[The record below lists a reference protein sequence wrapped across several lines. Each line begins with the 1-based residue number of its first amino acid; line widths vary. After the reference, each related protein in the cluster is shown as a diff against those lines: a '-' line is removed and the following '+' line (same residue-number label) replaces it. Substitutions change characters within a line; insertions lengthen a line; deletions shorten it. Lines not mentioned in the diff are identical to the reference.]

1 MEEFF
6 KEMKDVADK
15 SRVNKRRA
23 NINVRDT
30 GRDSGEDYEEEKI
43 PGGPSSSGIQPHHF
57 DKREKN
63 KQSQPY
69 GRQSEGPSSQ
79 YSGLIKQDPRPS
91 VESYTHNLGGS
102 HLSQTNQRQRILD
115 QRQGHSTG
123 DSNHNKNNRRKDL
136 KLSAESGGTDF
147 NQNPSTPN
155 QTEELKS
162 NSTTQH
168 YQYESSI
175 QGNATPPS
183 ASNRA
188 NIGHLNIGQRSTSP
202 EGDRN
207 FPGITMNRGGNIEE
221 DVVLEEN
228 ELLTPRRQEQLENE
242 SKKTSGASTPSRDG
256 ANTPTRKNFNDV
268 QDILL

>member
-1 MEEFF
+1 M
-6 KEMKDVADK
+6 
-15 SRVNKRRA
+15 
-23 NINVRDT
+23 NVRDT
-30 GRDSGEDYEEEKI
+30 GRDSGEDYEEEKL
-43 PGGPSSSGIQPHHF
+43 PGGPSSSGIQSHHF
-57 DKREKN
+57 EAKREKN

-69 GRQSEGPSSQ
+69 GRQSEGSSQ
-79 YSGLIKQDPRPS
+79 YSGLIKQEMRAPID
-91 VESYTHNLGGS
+91 SYAHNLGGGS
-102 HLSQTNQRQRILD
+102 HASQANQRQRLFD

-123 DSNHNKNNRRKDL
+123 DSNHNQKVNRRKDL

-183 ASNRA
+183 TSNRS

-207 FPGITMNRGGNIEE
+207 FPGVSMNRGGNIEE
-221 DVVLEEN
+221 DVLLEEN
-228 ELLTPRRQEQLENE
+228 ELLTPRRQEQLDNE
-242 SKKTSGASTPSRDG
+242 SK
-256 ANTPTRKNFNDV
+256 
-268 QDILL
+268 